1 MYDNRQDIEKDS
13 TTTAVE
19 LARRSKYWAFERE
32 LNGLMSAVTS
42 GGRIAYSSRSLGPIP
57 VDLRALADIMKNLCR
72 MTGIFFIAA
81 VITSPRDAVCNRSW
95 PASTHSLNQHKK
107 S

>member
-1 MYDNRQDIEKDS
+1 
-13 TTTAVE
+13 
-19 LARRSKYWAFERE
+19 
-32 LNGLMSAVTS
+32 MSAVTS

-81 VITSPRDAVCNRSW
+81 VITSPRDAYVIEAGPLQLIR
-95 PASTHSLNQHKK
+95 
-107 S
+107 

>member
-13 TTTAVE
+13 TTSAVE

-42 GGRIAYSSRSLGPIP
+42 GTHRLFVAFASAYS
-57 VDLRALADIMKNLCR
+57 VDLRALADIMK
-72 MTGIFFIAA
+72 IYAE
-81 VITSPRDAVCNRSW
+81 
-95 PASTHSLNQHKK
+95 
-107 S
+107 